1 MTDTQLDVADRLAMY
16 VGGGLI
22 MLGIPV
28 TGILN
33 VLAGAES
40 PLFTYEVTK
49 GGETTTGQVLAP
61 ALAPEGA
68 SIIHSPLIGPNARAY
83 LVALGLLVF
92 GLYGVYRLADHRE
105 KGGERTERAAT
116 AD

>member
-1 MTDTQLDVADRLAMY
+1 MY

-22 MLGIPV
+22 VLGIPI
-28 TGILN
+28 TGVLN

-40 PLFTYEVTK
+40 PLFTYEVTQ
-49 GGETTTGQVLAP
+49 GGETTTGHVLAP

-68 SIIHSPLIGPNARAY
+68 TIVQSPLIGPNARAY

-92 GLYGVYRLADHRE
+92 GLYGIYRLVDHRE
-105 KGGERTERAAT
+105 TDPERTAGAPT